1 MTLNSMVLM
10 RPQPS
15 NFGWLG
21 LIIAFGFA
29 GCGGEPKSGS
39 PQPVSSTSVAT
50 KPQPLV
56 ARLPFEFDVPT
67 TSRAPR
73 EGDWFEDVTS
83 RSGVNWKYRTGCE
96 ARYYT
101 LLESVGGGV
110 ALIDYDVDGDLD
122 LFLTGGGQM
131 TAPPV
136 TVRGLDCALFRNDGD
151 WSFADVTESLGLKST
166 QLYTHGAT
174 FGDYDRDGYPDLLV
188 TGYGGCRLLHNRAG
202 QRFEEVPLPQ
212 SWTQKKWFTSV
223 AFGDF
228 DRDGWVDLFAVCY
241 ADWQGTNDICFQ
253 LQAEGQRRDACAP
266 TQYPGQQSV
275 LFRNQGDGSFE
286 DVSQTAGVLPTK
298 RSLGIVTADL
308 DGDGWLDWFVAND
321 VNENQLYWGRDEFP
335 FEEGGVLAGVAFS
348 ETGER
353 DGSMGT
359 DIADVDG
366 DGVLDLFI
374 ANYAGQDNVLAR
386 GIGDRGFLNIT
397 KAYGLAA
404 PSRRWVKFASLFAD
418 FDLDGWLDLFVA
430 NGHVLYE
437 APEAPFLQPAQLFR
451 NLNGQKFEEVSA
463 QGGPYFDVPHG
474 GRGAAV
480 GDLDNDGAPD
490 LVIVE
495 QDAPVRILR
504 NRHQPKNWV
513 RLTLLGQ
520 ASGRDPVGAE
530 VRLQHSGRLMVRTI
544 CGGGSY
550 LSQSDPRI
558 LFALD
563 ADHPVE
569 VTVVWPGGK
578 REVFSGLSLRQTH
591 QLAEGT
597 GRLP

>member
-1 MTLNSMVLM
+1 MILNSNLP
-10 RPQPS
+10 RLS
-15 NFGWLG
+15 DFGWLS
-21 LIIAFGFA
+21 IVIVFGMA
-29 GCGGEPKSGS
+29 GCRGEPSTGS
-39 PQPVSSTSVAT
+39 PQPASTTQVSAKS
-50 KPQPLV
+50 QPLL
-56 ARLPFEFDVPT
+56 ARLPFEVSAPA
-67 TSRAPR
+67 APR
-73 EGDWFEDVTS
+73 AAHDDDWFEDVTQ
-83 RSGVNWKYRTGCE
+83 RSGVQWKYRTGCE

-101 LLESVGGGV
+101 LLETVGGGV

-122 LFLTGGGQM
+122 LFFTGGGQM
-131 TAPPV
+131 TTPPV
-136 TVRGLDCALFRNDGD
+136 TVRGVDCALFRNDGD
-151 WSFADVTESLGLKST
+151 WSFTDVTESLGLKST
-166 QLYTHGAT
+166 ELYTHGAAVN
-174 FGDYDRDGYPDLLV
+174 DYDRDGYPDLFV
-188 TGYGGCRLLHNRAG
+188 TGYGSCRLLHNRAG
-202 QRFEEVPLPQ
+202 LRFEEVILPA
-212 SWTQKKWFTSV
+212 SSMQKKWFTS
-223 AFGDF
+223 AAWGDF
-228 DRDGWVDLFAVCY
+228 DRDGFVDLFAVCY
-241 ADWQGTNDICFQ
+241 ADWHGTEDICVQ
-253 LQAEGQRRDACAP
+253 HQAEGNRRDACAP

-275 LFRNQGDGSFE
+275 LLRNQGDGTFE
-286 DVSQTAGVLPTK
+286 DVSQAAGILPAM

-335 FEEGGVLAGVAFS
+335 FDEGGVLAGVAFS

-386 GIGDRGFLNIT
+386 GIGNRGFINIT
-397 KAYGLAA
+397 KSYGLAA

-437 APEAPFLQPAQLFR
+437 ASEVPFLQPAQLFR
-451 NLNGQKFEEVSA
+451 NKDGVRFEEVSA

-474 GRGAAV
+474 GRGAAI

-495 QDAPVRILR
+495 QDAPVKILR
-504 NRHQPKNWV
+504 NRHPAKNWL
-513 RLTLLGQ
+513 RLTLVGRT
-520 ASGRDPVGAE
+520 SGRDPVGAR
-530 VRLQHSGRLMVRTI
+530 VHLQQESRLMVRTI

-558 LFALD
+558 LFALE
-563 ADHPVE
+563 ADHPVD
-569 VTVVWPGGK
+569 VTVIWPGGE
-578 REVFSGLSLRQTH
+578 REVFSNLSLRRTH
-591 QLAEGT
+591 QLAEGA
-597 GRLP
+597 GRRP